1 MPSKLFRTL
10 AASGFALATVSAFA
24 GQVTL
29 FGDQGFQGQV
39 GSANI
44 AVPDLTVSTFGAGAS
59 SLIVTDGTWEACT
72 DIYFRGRCAALTPG
86 NYSVLSTN
94 LSGRVLSVR
103 PIGPA
108 TAAAPIVVT
117 PVAVAPS
124 AAAVVV
130 NPAPTAVVVNPAP
143 TAVVVNPSPAA
154 VVVPSQAIIP
164 YEVIVPA
171 QIGGAYQRYGVAD
184 PKCQK
189 FSGFALQQCVQGAD
203 RGD

>member
-1 MPSKLFRTL
+1 MPSKLFGTL

-130 NPAPTAVVVNPAP
+130 NPAPTAVVVNP
-143 TAVVVNPSPAA
+143 SPAA

>member
-1 MPSKLFRTL
+1 MASKLFRTL
-10 AASGFALATVSAFA
+10 AASGFALAAVSAFA

-39 GSANI
+39 VSANI

-59 SLIVTDGTWEACT
+59 SLIVTGGTWEACT
-72 DIYFRGRCAALTPG
+72 DTYFRGRCAALVPG

-108 TAAAPIVVT
+108 TAAAQIVVT

-130 NPAPTAVVVNPAP
+130 NPSPT
-143 TAVVVNPSPAA
+143 TVVVNPSPAA
-154 VVVPSQAIIP
+154 VLVPSQVQAIVP

-171 QIGGAYQRYGVAD
+171 HVEVAYQPFGAVD

-189 FSGFALQQCVQGAD
+189 LSGFALQQCLEGAD
-203 RGD
+203 RGG